1 MPKRSCSTFAS
12 GARQLVVHDALE
24 MIWCVAGSYFSSLTP
39 RTTVMSGP
47 LAGAVITTFLAPASR
62 CLAAASRL
70 VNSPVD
76 STTTSTP
83 RSFHGSSAG
92 SRTARPLKPLP
103 STTISSSVEDTENGR
118 RPRIESYLS
127 RCASVALSV
136 MSLTATISISVLPAC
151 FCASTA
157 RQKLRPIRP
166 NPLTPTRT
174 VTPCLLARKY
184 LVVPH
189 PSVRMPSSD
198 REPRNRSTVGS
209 VSPASLV
216 ALPLN
221 KGGHDDEHETSGVR
235 SVARQRHGAGPPRAS
250 ADTRRGA
257 ARQA

>member
-1 MPKRSCSTFAS
+1 M
-12 GARQLVVHDALE
+12 
-24 MIWCVAGSYFSSLTP
+24 
-39 RTTVMSGP
+39 
-47 LAGAVITTFLAPASR
+47 TTFLAPASR
-62 CLAAASRL
+62 CLVAASRL
-70 VNSPVD
+70 VNRPVD

-103 STTISSSVEDTENGR
+103 STTISSSVEDTEYGR

-127 RCASVALSV
+127 RWASVALSV

-151 FCASTA
+151 LCASTA

-189 PSVRMPSSD
+189 PSVRIPT
-198 REPRNRSTVGS
+198 RHGQPRNRSTARS
-209 VSPASLV
+209 VSPPPVS
-216 ALPLN
+216 ALP
-221 KGGHDDEHETSGVR
+221 R
-235 SVARQRHGAGPPRAS
+235 
-250 ADTRRGA
+250 RRGA
-257 ARQA
+257 TMLYATHPPSAPLRGDATALPFHERSRIRAAALHARRLYPGRVGELV

>member
-1 MPKRSCSTFAS
+1 M
-12 GARQLVVHDALE
+12 
-24 MIWCVAGSYFSSLTP
+24 
-39 RTTVMSGP
+39 
-47 LAGAVITTFLAPASR
+47 TTFLAPASR

-92 SRTARPLKPLP
+92 SRTASPLKPLP
-103 STTISSSVEDTENGR
+103 STTISSSVEDTEYGR

-189 PSVRMPSSD
+189 PSVRIPA
-198 REPRNRSTVGS
+198 RHGQPRNRSTPRS
-209 VSPASLV
+209 VSPAAGFRSSSAKGDHD
-216 ALPLN
+216 ALR
-221 KGGHDDEHETSGVR
+221 DTSAVR
-235 SVARQRHGAGPPRAS
+235 SAARRRDGAAVPRTI
-250 ADTRRGA
+250 ADTRGRP
-257 ARQA
+257 ARAPPLPRPGGRARPPRTLRLRRLRLPVLERRPDPPPGSGDPGEGRT